1 MNCPRILFSSFN
13 RREYLV
19 PGLMGPEFASGFFGL
34 LRPMKCLIY
43 FSFILFTL
51 LFSCAK
57 EQPYVKTPPPL
68 PPPRKVIL
76 PKALEYYEVYG
87 ERYYPLSDA
96 EGFVQYGIASWYGPK
111 FHGRPTSSGQV
122 FDMYQKT
129 AAHKTLPLFTVVK
142 VINLSNQKSIVVPIN
157 DRGPFVKGREI
168 DLSFAAAEEIGLTGP
183 GLAEVKIM
191 ALGREVGMAETG
203 GKLRPVVEILDFK
216 GGEFTVQVGAF
227 QNKENAL
234 RLADRMKSQYAYVN
248 VTPFADG
255 DNQIWHKVF
264 VSKTTTLDR
273 AAEIERNLERLGFSD
288 AFVVRF

>member
-1 MNCPRILFSSFN
+1 
-13 RREYLV
+13 
-19 PGLMGPEFASGFFGL
+19 
-34 LRPMKCLIY
+34 MKCFLC

-51 LFSCAK
+51 LSSCARD
-57 EQPYVKTPPPL
+57 QSYVKAPPSL
-68 PPPRKVIL
+68 PPSKKVIL
-76 PKALEYYEVYG
+76 PKALEYYEVNG
-87 ERYYPLSDA
+87 ERYYPLPDA
-96 EGFVQYGIASWYGPK
+96 EGFVQYGTASWYGPK
-111 FHGRPTSSGQV
+111 FHGRPTSSGQP

-142 VINLSNQKSIVVPIN
+142 VINLSNQKSIIVPIN

-168 DLSFAAAEEIGLTGP
+168 DLSFAAAQEIGLTGP

-203 GKLRPVVEILDFK
+203 GRLRPVVEILDFK
-216 GGEFTVQVGAF
+216 GGEFTIQVGAF

-234 RLADRMKSQYAYVN
+234 RLAGRMKAQYGHVN

-255 DNQIWHKVF
+255 DNQLWFKVF
-264 VSKTTTLDR
+264 VAKTTTLER
-273 AAEIERNLERLGFSD
+273 AAEIERDLERMGFSD

>member
-1 MNCPRILFSSFN
+1 
-13 RREYLV
+13 
-19 PGLMGPEFASGFFGL
+19 MGPGIASGFFGL
-34 LRPMKCLIY
+34 LRPMKCFLY

-57 EQPYVKTPPPL
+57 EQPYVKTAPSLSPSK
-68 PPPRKVIL
+68 KVVL
-76 PKALEYYEVYG
+76 PKALEYYEVFG

-96 EGFVQYGIASWYGPK
+96 EGFVQYGTASWYGPK

-142 VINLSNQKSIVVPIN
+142 VTNLSNQKSIIVPIN

-168 DLSFAAAEEIGLTGP
+168 DLSFAAAEEIGLIGP
-183 GLAEVKIM
+183 GLGEVKIM

-248 VTPFADG
+248 VAPFTDG
-255 DNQIWHKVF
+255 DNQLWYKVF